1 MATKT
6 TPMSELAL
14 KGGAPF
20 RAPDDPLPTS
30 VPRPVAPEAS
40 RYVNKVLDSKFAYDM
55 VGEFE
60 RTFAET
66 MGVKHAVAMST
77 CTNIFHGLLAAKKIG
92 PGDEVI
98 ASPITDYGT
107 VKGIIALGAKA
118 VFPDVDVRSG
128 LVTAEEIE
136 KVITPRTK
144 AIIAVHM
151 YGLVCD
157 MDPIVDLA
165 RNRKLLL
172 IEDVCQAPMAEYKGR
187 LAGTIAEVGCF
198 SFDGGKHLSN
208 AGAMAITNDGE
219 LAEEIRFVGINRGA
233 RPAERGTRVHEVFG
247 HAFHLSRLE
256 AAVGMANLPGL
267 RAIVQRR
274 NELADRLSEKVR
286 SIDGVSP
293 PYVPA
298 GCGHAYWLYYLNFD
312 LTRFSANIGE
322 IIDALNAEGLKCG
335 PAMYYL
341 IPYSHTFLQD
351 REEDLQRLK
360 NARAHLA
367 GIVRWPW
374 SEHYTDDDIDDVAEI
389 VAKVADAYQA

>member
-6 TPMSELAL
+6 IPMSELAL
-14 KGGAPF
+14 RGGTPF
-20 RAPDDPLPTS
+20 RGPDDPLPTS
-30 VPRPVAPEAS
+30 TPRPVAPEAS
-40 RYVNKVLDSKFAYDM
+40 EYVNRVLDSNFTYDSI
-55 VGEFE
+55 GEFE
-60 RTFAET
+60 RAFAET
-66 MGVKHAVAMST
+66 MGVKYAIAMST
-77 CTNIFHGLLAAKKIG
+77 CTNIFHGLLAAKEIG

-107 VKGIIALGAKA
+107 VKGILALGAKA
-118 VFPDVDVRSG
+118 IFPDVDVRSG

-165 RNRKLLL
+165 RDRELLL
-172 IEDVCQAPMAEYKGR
+172 VEDVCQAPMAEYKGR

-208 AGAMAITNDGE
+208 AGAMAIMDDGE
-219 LAEEIRFVGINRGA
+219 LAERIRFVAINRGA
-233 RPAERGTRVHEVFG
+233 RPAERGTREHAEFG
-247 HAFHLSRLE
+247 HAFHLGRME
-256 AAVGMANLPGL
+256 AALGLANLPGL
-267 RAIVQRR
+267 REIVRRR

-293 PYVPA
+293 PYVPPN
-298 GCGHAYWLYYLNFD
+298 CGHAYWLYYLNFD
-312 LTRFSANIGE
+312 LTRFGADIGE

-341 IPYSHTFLQD
+341 IPYSHTFIQD

-367 GIVRWPW
+367 GMARWPW

-389 VAKVADAYQA
+389 VAKVANAYQA